1 MAFNLQISVYAVS
14 VCLVFLV
21 TLSLFP
27 AVCSSIKSTVKYP
40 DESIWTGN
48 IVAIV
53 TIIMSSFLGKLFDTL
68 VCFLIF
74 NSSDFAGRYLA
85 NWSKIMVDYIY
96 LQTPFLNVIMIVI
109 LISLPRLVDGVL
121 CY

>member
-1 MAFNLQISVYAVS
+1 M
-14 VCLVFLV
+14 FLV

-48 IVAIV
+48 IVTRA
-53 TIIMSSFLGKLFDTL
+53 TIIMSSFLGKLFDAL

-85 NWSKIMVDYIY
+85 NWSIIMVGYIS
-96 LQTPFLNVIMIVI
+96 LQTPFLNVTIMIVVYYY
-109 LISLPRLVDGVL
+109 LSS
-121 CY
+121 